1 MPFYINKRGFSIEGC
16 DVLLVHNV
24 FTGSKQIYINNIME
38 KIVPPHFFECLN
50 RHPININGNR
60 YELIVKPSWY
70 GTFKYDIEARDYGY
84 GLLDEALL

>member
-1 MPFYINKRGFSIEGC
+1 
-16 DVLLVHNV
+16 
-24 FTGSKQIYINNIME
+24 ME
-38 KIVPPHFFECLN
+38 KSVLPHFFECLN

-60 YELIVKPSWY
+60 YELVVKPSWY

>member
-1 MPFYINKRGFSIEGC
+1 MNKRGFSIDGH
-16 DVLLVHNV
+16 DILLVHNL
-24 FTGSKQIYINNIME
+24 FTGSKVLYVNNEME

-60 YELIVKPSWY
+60 YELVVKPSWY
-70 GTFKYDIEARDYGY
+70 GTFKYDIESREYGY